1 MAGVRAQHC
10 APDDGD
16 CAAGHPAGAADGAHY
31 HHAARTVSEGRAHD
45 GDVRGVWAGHLC
57 VRRLRAVHRDL
68 ADQDHGFADGPCL
81 LRDVRRSAGSRCLIL
96 HARTRA
102 R

>member
-57 VRRLRAVHRDL
+57 VRRLRAVLRDL
-68 ADQDHGFADGPCL
+68 AAARHRQPDGARL
-81 LRDVRRSAGSRCLIL
+81 VLDGDRDAIDRGAVLDPGPHRP
-96 HARTRA
+96 
-102 R
+102 